1 MSKPATRAT
10 AERIALGVAFAT
22 FVSVVCIGYAD
33 EKPVRFFGSDGRTI
47 LARGEYDTSI
57 PSPEQALHFA
67 LGERPARH
75 AQVLEYYR
83 TLAVSSK
90 RVKVFEMGKTYEE
103 RPLIYVVIS
112 DEANIARLDEIKN
125 NLRAIADPRT
135 LSRSR
140 LDALVNTTPA
150 VAWMAYSIHG
160 DEISGVD
167 ASLAVAYRLAAG
179 MDSLTQRLRKELIVI
194 IDPSENPDGR
204 ERYLAQMEAFTTAV
218 PLADGQSLQKGGFW
232 PWGRGNHYL
241 FDMNR
246 DWFSQELPESKA
258 RIQAI
263 LGWNPQLVVDA
274 HEMGQWD
281 TYLFSP
287 PRHPFNPYLT
297 DRVKHWWNVYA
308 ADQAKAFDQRGWA
321 YYTREWNEELF
332 PGYGSSWSL
341 YTGGLGIL
349 YEQAGVSGSRI
360 SRHDG
365 TVLTYSES
373 VEHQYVSSVANL
385 TTAANNRKQL
395 LIDYYTHRQRAV
407 SEYGGGKVRAY
418 IVAADNNPDR
428 LAHLA
433 QTLIRQGI
441 EVSVAKEKFA
451 APVRSYYDQRSASK
465 TFPAGTLVVPTNQPQ
480 GFLAQ
485 AILTFDI
492 QLSDSFLTFERREL
506 LKRRESKLYEVTSWS
521 LLQAYGLDAYASESD
536 VSPTMEP
543 WKDAPRAG
551 RVDGTRPQQGF
562 VFDANSDGALRA
574 VAMLYGR
581 GLTMYA
587 AKKDLDVEGKSFPR
601 GSIFLPARANPPD
614 FFPAL
619 DSIARETGIHVVGI
633 SSGLGIKGPDLGG
646 NELGL
651 LRKPKAALVAGGTTS
666 FTSMGWIWH
675 LLDQKIGLPLAL
687 LDIAQLGSIDLSI
700 YNVLILPDGGSF
712 ASVMGR
718 PTIEKIRRWVQGGGT
733 LIAMNSSAMFCADST
748 TGLSSVRPRS
758 QVLAKLTEYEQSA
771 MQEIASE
778 SPDIAKLHIWSY
790 PEKPDTASRKDTK
803 PGLKPEELE
812 RADELARV
820 FAPSG
825 AMLRV
830 ELDKDE
836 WLTFGMGERVP
847 VMMTSPTALV
857 AKYPPVR
864 TVGRFAPAPSLRIS
878 GLLWPEA
885 RLRLAGTPYCTQE
898 SMGMGEVILFAGQPN
913 FRAYFRGAERLLSN
927 AILFGP
933 GLGTSWTPEW

>member
-1 MSKPATRAT
+1 MHRQHFSITLFLVLAS
-10 AERIALGVAFAT
+10 
-22 FVSVVCIGYAD
+22 FVSSGYAG
-33 EKPVRFFGSDGRTI
+33 EKPVRFFGSDGRVL
-47 LARGEYDTSI
+47 LAPGEYDPSVS
-57 PSPEQALHFA
+57 SPEQSLHFA

-75 AQVLEYYR
+75 AQVLEYFR
-83 TLAVSSK
+83 TLAASSK
-90 RVKVFEMGKTYEE
+90 RVKLFEMGKTYED
-103 RPLIYVVIS
+103 RPLIYAVIS
-112 DEANIARLDEIKN
+112 DEENIARLDEIKS
-125 NLRAIADPRT
+125 NLTAIADPRT

-140 LDALVNTTPA
+140 LDATVNATPA

-179 MDSLTQRLRKELIVI
+179 TDTLTRRLRKELIVI
-194 IDPSENPDGR
+194 IDPTENPDGR
-204 ERYLAQMEAFTTAV
+204 ERYLAQMEAFQTAV

-258 RIQAI
+258 RIKSMVE
-263 LGWNPQLVVDA
+263 WRPQLVVDA

-287 PRHPFNPYLT
+287 PRHPFNPYIT

-308 ADQAKAFDQRGWA
+308 SDQAKAFDQRGWA

-332 PGYGSSWSL
+332 PGYGSSWAL

-373 VEHQYVSSVANL
+373 VEHQYVSSIANL

-395 LIDYYTHRQRAV
+395 LVDYYTHRARAV
-407 SEYGGGKVRAY
+407 AEYGGGKVKAY
-418 IVAADNNPDR
+418 IIAADKNPDR

-433 QTLIRQGI
+433 QTLTRQGI
-441 EVSVAKEKFA
+441 EVSVAKEKFSE
-451 APVRSYYDQRSASK
+451 PVKSYYDQRSATKS
-465 TFPAGTLVVPTNQPQ
+465 FPSGTLIVPTNQPQ

-485 AILTFDI
+485 AILTFDV

-506 LKRRESKLYEVTSWS
+506 LKRRESKLYEITSWS
-521 LLQAYGLDAYASESD
+521 LLQAYGLDAYASESG
-536 VSPTMEP
+536 VSPNTEP
-543 WKDAPRAG
+543 WRETTRAG
-551 RVDGTRPQQGF
+551 RVEGTRPQQGF
-562 VFDANSDGALRA
+562 IFDANSDGALRA
-574 VAMLYGR
+574 VAMMYSR
-581 GLTMYA
+581 GLTMFA
-587 AKKDLDVEGKSFPR
+587 AKKELDVEGKNFPR
-601 GSIFLPARANPPD
+601 GSIFLPVRVNPPD
-614 FFPAL
+614 FARAL
-619 DSIARETGIHVVGI
+619 DSIARETGIHVVAI
-633 SSGLGIKGPDLGG
+633 NSGMGLKGPDLGG
-646 NELGL
+646 SELGV
-651 LRKPKAALVAGGTTS
+651 LRKPKAALVAGGNTS

-675 LLDQKIGLPLAL
+675 MVDQKIGLPLTL

-700 YNVLILPDGGSF
+700 YNVLILPDGYSF
-712 ASVMGR
+712 SSVMGK

-748 TGLSSVRPRS
+748 TGLSSVRQRS
-758 QVLAKLTEYEQSA
+758 QMLPKLGEYEQYA
-771 MQEIASE
+771 TDEIKND
-778 SPDIAKLHIWSY
+778 SPDIRKLNIWSY
-790 PEKPDTASRKDTK
+790 PEKPDTASRKESK
-803 PGLKPEELE
+803 SAMKPEELE

-825 AMLRV
+825 AILRV
-830 ELDKDE
+830 ELDTDE
-836 WLTFGMGERVP
+836 WLTFGMGDKIP
-847 VMMTSPTALV
+847 AMMTSSAAFV
-857 AKYPPVR
+857 AKYPSVR
-864 TVGRFAPAPSLRIS
+864 TVGRFAPAHTLRIS

-885 RLRLAGTPYCTQE
+885 RLRLANTPYCTQE
-898 SMGMGEVILFAGQPN
+898 SMGMGQVILFAGQPN
-913 FRAYFRGAERLLSN
+913 FRAYFRGTERLLAN

>member
-1 MSKPATRAT
+1 MSKSITRVP
-10 AERIALGVAFAT
+10 AERIALIVLFAV
-22 FVSVVCIGYAD
+22 FVCVTCTLNAG
-33 EKPVRFFGSDGRTI
+33 EKPVRFFGSDGRTL
-47 LARGEYDTSI
+47 LAPGEFDPSI
-57 PSPEQALHFA
+57 PSPEQALHFV

-75 AQVLEYYR
+75 AQVLEYFR
-83 TLAVSSK
+83 TLAASSK
-90 RVKVFEMGKTYEE
+90 RVKLFDMGKTYED
-103 RPLIYVVIS
+103 RPLIYAVIS
-112 DEANIARLDEIKN
+112 DEANITKLDEIKKN
-125 NLRAIADPRT
+125 IQAIADPRAT
-135 LSRSR
+135 SRAR
-140 LDALVNTTPA
+140 LDALVNATPA

-179 MDSLTQRLRKELIVI
+179 MDSLTQRLRKDLIVI
-194 IDPSENPDGR
+194 IDPTENPDGR
-204 ERYLAQMEAFTTAV
+204 ERYLAQMEAFATAV

-246 DWFSQELPESKA
+246 DWFSEELPESKA
-258 RIQAI
+258 RIKSI
-263 LGWNPQLVVDA
+263 VEWNPQLVVDA

-297 DRVKHWWNVYA
+297 DRVKHWWGVYA
-308 ADQAKAFDQRGWA
+308 ADQARAFDQRGWA

-373 VEHQYVSSVANL
+373 VEHQYVSSIANL

-395 LIDYYTHRQRAV
+395 LLDYYTHRQRAI
-407 SEYGGGKVRAY
+407 SEYGGGKVKTY
-418 IVAADNNPDR
+418 IVAPDSNPDR

-441 EVSVAKEKFA
+441 EVSVAKEKFS
-451 APVRSYYDQRSASK
+451 APARSYYDQRSATNS
-465 TFPAGTLVVPTNQPQ
+465 FPAGALVIPTNQPQ

-506 LKRRESKLYEVTSWS
+506 LKRRESKLYEITSWS
-521 LLQAYGLDAYASESD
+521 LLQAYGLDAYASESE
-536 VSPTMEP
+536 VSPAMEP

-551 RVDGTRPQQGF
+551 RVDGMRPQQGF
-562 VFDANSDGALRA
+562 IFDANSDGALRA
-574 VAMLYGR
+574 IAMMYSR
-581 GLTMYA
+581 GLTMFA
-587 AKKDLDVEGKSFPR
+587 AKKDLDVEGKNFPR
-601 GSIFLPARANPPD
+601 GSIFLPVRTNPPD
-614 FFPAL
+614 FSRVL
-619 DSIARETGIHVVGI
+619 DSIARETGIQVVGI
-633 SSGLGIKGPDLGG
+633 SSGMGIKGPDLGG
-646 NELGL
+646 SELGV
-651 LRKPKAALVAGGTTS
+651 LRKPKAALVAGGSTS
-666 FTSMGWIWH
+666 STSMGWIWH

-700 YNVLILPDGGSF
+700 YNVLILPDGGSY
-712 ASVMGR
+712 ASVMGS
-718 PTIEKIRRWVQGGGT
+718 PTIEKIRRWVQSGGT

-748 TGLSSVRPRS
+748 TGLSSVRQRS

-771 MQEIASE
+771 MQEIANE
-778 SPDIAKLHIWSY
+778 SPDVAKLHIWSY
-790 PEKPDTASRKDTK
+790 PEKPDTASRKEPK
-803 PGLKPEELE
+803 SGLTPAELE
-812 RADELARV
+812 RAEEIGRV

-825 AMLRV
+825 AILRV
-830 ELDKDE
+830 ELDQEE
-836 WLTFGMGERVP
+836 WLTFGMGEKVP
-847 VMMTSPTALV
+847 VMMTSSTALV

-864 TVGRFAPAPSLRIS
+864 TVGRFAPAPALRIS

-898 SMGMGEVILFAGQPN
+898 SIGMGQVILFAGQPN
-913 FRAYFRGAERLLSN
+913 FRAYFRGTERLLSN